1 VSGVADRQF
10 PTPEQFERQLTAFIN
25 TTLLGGGDAVGPE
38 TRLFEEGYINSLRIL
53 DLIAIV
59 EKTLGRRVPD
69 RAVRLANFRTVAT
82 IVRAFHP
89 SVRALPPAAPTDSLF
104 EHRTSRTAF
113 ASPVDALARR
123 GDLAVI
129 EAGRV
134 ALSGLALDVARAVDH
149 TVARW
154 ATTLGAVERSY
165 PSLIDF
171 DVLARAGQAE
181 SFPQH
186 LTLAC
191 HPERSE
197 GSAIPSSWPAKPGEE
212 GGRFD
217 DKAKRHALAP
227 AVCYHVY
234 PEWQSKAFG
243 ETPVLL
249 TAVGRCYRHEGGSH
263 VPLERLWEFTMREIV
278 VLGTRDQVEGVRQTL
293 VRQVSELVTT
303 LGVDGA
309 IALATDP
316 FFTSGDEGRRLMQQA
331 GALKYELQL
340 TIDAGGRNIAAASFN
355 HHHDFFGR
363 RFDTTLSTGTP
374 AHSGCVAF
382 GLERW
387 VLALLAQ
394 HGIEE
399 RRWPDAARRWLDDA
413 RTAVSGGVGA

>member
-1 VSGVADRQF
+1 MSGVADRQL

-25 TTLLGGGDAVGPE
+25 TTLLGGGDTVGPD

-59 EKTLGRRVPD
+59 EKILGRRIPD
-69 RAVRLANFRTVAT
+69 RAVRLANFRTVGT

-89 SVRALPPAAPTDSLF
+89 GVRELPPAAPADSLF

-129 EAGRV
+129 GAGRV

-149 TVARW
+149 TVAKW

-186 LTLAC
+186 LTQVC
-191 HPERSE
+191 HPEEPKATRDLD
-197 GSAIPSSWPAKPGEE
+197 AIEH
-212 GGRFD
+212 
-217 DKAKRHALAP
+217 RHALAP

-234 PEWQSKAFG
+234 PEWQAKALG
-243 ETPVLL
+243 ERPVLL
-249 TAVGRCYRHEGGSH
+249 TAVGRCYRREGGSH
-263 VPLERLWEFTMREIV
+263 VPLERLWEFSMREIV
-278 VLGTRDQVEGVRQTL
+278 VLGTRDQVEDVRQAL
-293 VRQVSELVTT
+293 VRQVSELATT

-309 IALATDP
+309 IVLATDP
-316 FFTSGDEGRRLMQQA
+316 FFTTGDEGRRLMQQA

-340 TIDAGGRNIAAASFN
+340 TIDAGGRGVATASFN
-355 HHHDFFGR
+355 HHHDFFGG
-363 RFDTTLSTGTP
+363 RFDITLSTGAP

-394 HGIEE
+394 HGVEE
-399 RRWPDAARRWLDDA
+399 RRWPDAVRQWLDDA
-413 RTAVSGGVGA
+413 RTALSGGVGA